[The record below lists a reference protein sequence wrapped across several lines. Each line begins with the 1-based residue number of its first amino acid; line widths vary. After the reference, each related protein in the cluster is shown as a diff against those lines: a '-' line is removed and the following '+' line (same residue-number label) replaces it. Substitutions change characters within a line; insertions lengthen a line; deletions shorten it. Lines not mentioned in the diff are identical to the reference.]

1 MTRIPN
7 TNPTATPSLI
17 SSSHAGPG
25 SSNELSLAARAG
37 IGAGVCAVALVSV
50 ITFFLFCRRR
60 RKDKNSLST
69 ANRQNRL
76 SMHEMN
82 GNPFPEAREL
92 DATEPPAEL
101 QASPPSRQ
109 ETTDS
114 SSDLLG
120 SPPSSPMA
128 ELPIYPR
135 QQINEDQEPK
145 SLNQVLESGDLEPKS
160 LSTPQDRPRRPQ
172 EMPQRP
178 P

>member
-17 SSSHAGPG
+17 SSGPAVPG
-25 SSNELSLAARAG
+25 SNNELSLAARAG

-50 ITFFLFCRRR
+50 ITFFLFCYR

-82 GNPFPEAREL
+82 GNPFPEVREL
-92 DATEPPAEL
+92 DATEPPVEL
-101 QASPPSRQ
+101 QASPPSRR
-109 ETTDS
+109 EMTDS

-120 SPPSSPMA
+120 SPPSSPMV

-145 SLNQVLESGDLEPKS
+145 SLNQVLESGGLEPKS
-160 LSTPQDRPRRPQ
+160 LSTPQDRPRRP
-172 EMPQRP
+172 
-178 P
+178 